1 MGRFL
6 HFGAG
11 PNQLPAPWENLNAE
25 HDIRKRLKFE
35 DNSASG
41 IHCEHVI
48 EHVGLE
54 HGLGFLREACRVL
67 EPLGKLRVIFPD
79 VTRFLTFDGAAG
91 INPNWPAPGDAF
103 LTARGFNLHALSY
116 ARSLTERHPA
126 VDNSPRAALLMLLTG
141 WGHQTA
147 WTTPLMQA
155 ALLLAG
161 FKTTAPS
168 YYGASAD
175 DGHHLDV
182 GMDWAAVESSCVEA
196 FK

>member
-67 EPLGKLRVIFPD
+67 EPLGKIRVIFPD
-79 VTRFLTFDGAAG
+79 VTRFLAFDSEEIGAPPLPWRAS
-91 INPNWPAPGDAF
+91 PP
-103 LTARGFNLHALSY
+103 ARGFNLHALSY
-116 ARSLTERHPA
+116 ARCLTEKHPA

-141 WGHQTA
+141 WGHLTP

-161 FKTTAPS
+161 FSSTVPS